1 MTTKKTAAKRKAM
14 RERIKDISDV
24 IGAVTVIGTACVGV
38 GTWCVTQINANIN
51 TKLDSISDQVT
62 ELKLDTTRNQLLT
75 LMKNYPDNEE
85 EIMKVAK
92 YYFKD
97 LNGDWYMTSLFIEW
111 GEEKGIDVT
120 EIVKVNGGK

>member
-1 MTTKKTAAKRKAM
+1 MTTKKTVAKKKTI

-38 GTWCVTQINANIN
+38 GTWCVTQINASIN

>member
-1 MTTKKTAAKRKAM
+1 MATKKTVAKKRTI
-14 RERIKDISDV
+14 RERLKGTSDV

-38 GTWCVTQINANIN
+38 GTWCVTQINASTN
-51 TKLDSISDQVT
+51 TKLDSISDQMT

-92 YYFKD
+92 YYFRD

-111 GEEKGIDVT
+111 GEERGIDVT

>member
-1 MTTKKTAAKRKAM
+1 MATKTPKKKFIS
-14 RERIKDISDV
+14 RIKDCADIITAVGV
-24 IGAVTVIGTACVGV
+24 IGAALVAV
-38 GTWCVTQINANIN
+38 GTWCTTQINASTNA
-51 TKLDSISDQVT
+51 KLDSISDQVT

-75 LMKNYPDNEE
+75 LMKNYPENEE

-111 GEEKGIDVT
+111 GEKEGIDVT
-120 EIVKVNGGK
+120 GIVKMNGGK

>member
-1 MTTKKTAAKRKAM
+1 MTTKAPKKKFLS
-14 RERIKDISDV
+14 RIKDCADIITAVGV
-24 IGAVTVIGTACVGV
+24 IGAALVAV
-38 GTWCVTQINANIN
+38 GTWCTTQINAGTNA
-51 TKLDSISDQVT
+51 KLDAISSQMT
-62 ELKLDTTRNQLLT
+62 ELKLDTTRSQLLT

-120 EIVKVNGGK
+120 GIVKMNGGK

>member
-1 MTTKKTAAKRKAM
+1 MTAKAPKKKFLS
-14 RERIKDISDV
+14 RIKDCADIITAVGV
-24 IGAVTVIGTACVGV
+24 IGAALVAV
-38 GTWCVTQINANIN
+38 GTWCTTQINASTNA
-51 TKLDSISDQVT
+51 KLDAISSQVT
-62 ELKLDTTRNQLLT
+62 ELKLDTTRSQLLT

-120 EIVKVNGGK
+120 GIVKMNGGK

>member
-1 MTTKKTAAKRKAM
+1 MATKKKTI
-14 RERIKDISDV
+14 RERIKDASDV
-24 IGAVTVIGTACVGV
+24 TGAVTIIGTACVGV
-38 GTWCVTQINANIN
+38 GTWCVTQINASTNA
-51 TKLDSISDQVT
+51 KLDSISDQMT

-75 LMKNYPDNEE
+75 LIKNYPDNEE

-97 LNGDWYMTSLFIEW
+97 LNGDWYMTSLLIEW

>member
-1 MTTKKTAAKRKAM
+1 MATKAPKKKFLS
-14 RERIKDISDV
+14 RIKDCADIITAVGV
-24 IGAVTVIGTACVGV
+24 IGAALVAV
-38 GTWCVTQINANIN
+38 GTWCVTQINAGTNA
-51 TKLDSISDQVT
+51 KLDAISSQVT
-62 ELKLDTTRNQLLT
+62 ELRLDTTRSQLLT
-75 LMKNYPDNEE
+75 LMKNYPNNEE

-120 EIVKVNGGK
+120 GIVKMNGGK

>member
-1 MTTKKTAAKRKAM
+1 MSKQVKKKFLTRLK
-14 RERIKDISDV
+14 ECSDA
-24 IGAVTVIGTACVGV
+24 IAAVTIIGGALVGV
-38 GTWCVTQINANIN
+38 GTWCTSQMNASTNER
-51 TKLDSISDQVT
+51 LDTLSAQMS

-97 LNGDWYMTSLFIEW
+97 LDGDWYMTSLFIEW

-120 EIVKVNGGK
+120 EIVKANGGK

>member
-1 MTTKKTAAKRKAM
+1 MATKKTVAKKRTI
-14 RERIKDISDV
+14 RERLNGTSDV

-38 GTWCVTQINANIN
+38 GTWCVTQINASTN

>member
-1 MTTKKTAAKRKAM
+1 MTTKKTVAKKKTI
-14 RERIKDISDV
+14 RERLKDTSDV
-24 IGAVTVIGTACVGV
+24 IGAVTIIGTACVGV
-38 GTWCVTQINANIN
+38 GTWCVTQINASTN

-92 YYFKD
+92 YYFND
-97 LNGDWYMTSLFIEW
+97 LNGDWYITNLFIEW
-111 GEEKGIDVT
+111 GEERGIDVT

>member
-1 MTTKKTAAKRKAM
+1 MATKKTVAKKRII
-14 RERIKDISDV
+14 RERLKGTSDV

-38 GTWCVTQINANIN
+38 GTWCVTQINASTN
-51 TKLDSISDQVT
+51 TKLDSISDQMT

-92 YYFKD
+92 YYFRD

-111 GEEKGIDVT
+111 GEERGIDVT

>member
-1 MTTKKTAAKRKAM
+1 MATKKTAAKKKTI
-14 RERIKDISDV
+14 RERLKDTSDI
-24 IGAVTVIGTACVGV
+24 IGAVTIIGTACAGV
-38 GTWCVTQINANIN
+38 GTWCVTQINANTN
-51 TKLDSISDQVT
+51 AKLDSISDQVT

-75 LMKNYPDNEE
+75 LIKNYPDNEE